1 MVIPMDLL
9 SMVFVGISLGMD
21 TFSISVSRGLV
32 SHESGINYALI
43 TAFSF
48 GAFQAFMPILGWISG
63 LEIQSI
69 VSTFAPW
76 VAFTLLL
83 LIGLKMIYES
93 TMLEEDEFKF
103 SYRELLLLSVATSID
118 AFAVGVSFALLN
130 ISIWLPIII
139 IGIITFF
146 LSLGGSYLGEKIGHI
161 FENRIEALG
170 GVILI
175 LIGLR
180 ILLENNVL

>member
-9 SMVFVGISLGMD
+9 SMVFVGIGLGMD

-48 GAFQAFMPILGWISG
+48 GAFQAFMPVLGWISG
-63 LEIQSI
+63 IEIQSI

-93 TMLEEDEFKF
+93 TMLEEEEFKF

-139 IGIITFF
+139 IGVITFF
-146 LSLGGSYLGEKIGHI
+146 LSLAGSYLGEKIGHI